1 MAELSHPDFHWFVPI
16 VRPKA
21 ADPDKQIEETGE
33 ALADVMTERRQQPLY
48 GPLDGMALH
57 TVASVRLLHR
67 RAELTPVEG
76 GRRVFVVGDADR
88 LVPQESTPDAANA
101 LLKLLEEPPVGA
113 FFILTAVD
121 ARRLLP
127 TMRSRVSPLRLGALP
142 DDEIRRFLAAE
153 VRPSLAG
160 TALDARVAAAGGSI
174 GAALGANDDAAKAR
188 QNAEALVEA
197 ALGGPVSQLESAL
210 RQGAFAARGDF
221 SAMLDALSDLLGDA
235 ARAASGRP
243 PLRALPHVLAE
254 GRDVEGLLTAID
266 RVADAREA
274 AFGNVNPQL
283 LLAVLEQELA
293 EVL

>member
-67 RAELTPVEG
+67 RAALTPVEG